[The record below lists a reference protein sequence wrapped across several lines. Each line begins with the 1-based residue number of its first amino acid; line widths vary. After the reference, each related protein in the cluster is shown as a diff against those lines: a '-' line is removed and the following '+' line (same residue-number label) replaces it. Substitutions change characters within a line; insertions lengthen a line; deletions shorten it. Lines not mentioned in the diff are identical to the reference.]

1 VTEQS
6 NAFNSLIQ
14 RVRNGR
20 PGQWLGYVLIGS
32 GLALW
37 LYRLV
42 VMPSRTA
49 CPTVGWREFAP
60 LL

>member
-1 VTEQS
+1 MTDRPSV
-6 NAFNSLIQ
+6 FNSLIH

-20 PGQWLGYVLIGS
+20 PGQWLGYVLIGG

-42 VMPSRTA
+42 VMPSGNA
-49 CPTVGWREFAP
+49 CPTIGWREFAP